1 MKSAY
6 STTDI
11 LDQLDRCATAYTFPI
26 LDNAYVYPADTRMTL
41 FRDSERWAIVIE
53 VLGFNSHMGGTG
65 GIDDALYCFGNC
77 LGRAPGISPES
88 TLRPVTDGD
97 SGPLFEP
104 PDGMTVRFEAADLRI
119 RGQSVEV
126 PRQPEHYLQRDV
138 FLESPPDLQ
147 GFELLR
153 GLLPEHRELLLA
165 TDEEIQALLPPDLP
179 RLLRLDEWNHPDVS
193 EGDLPSESSTFQ
205 ALAEVLETGDATLYK
220 PRNKPN
226 THWSRWPEGGIL

>member
-1 MKSAY
+1 MSFPA
-6 STTDI
+6 SEI
-11 LDQLDRCATAYTFPI
+11 LEQLDRCAGAYTFPI

-41 FRDSERWAIVIE
+41 FRDAERWAIVIE

-88 TLRPVTDGD
+88 TLRPVRDGD
-97 SGPLFEP
+97 CGPLFEP
-104 PDGMTVRFEAADLRI
+104 PDGMTLRRGATDLRI
-119 RGQSVEV
+119 RGRRVEV
-126 PRQPEHYLQRDV
+126 PRDPEHYLQRDV
-138 FLESPPDLQ
+138 VLESPPEIQ

-165 TDEEIQALLPPDLP
+165 TDGEIQALLPPDLP
-179 RLLRLDEWNHPDVS
+179 RLLRLDEWNHPDIS
-193 EGDLPSESSTFQ
+193 EGDLPSENPTFQ
-205 ALAEVLETGDATLYK
+205 ALAAVLQTGDMALYK
-220 PRNKPN
+220 PRQKAN